1 MVGNLAVNV
10 EAELLSG
17 REVQQACVLTPF
29 NRHKGLFLM
38 AIADIREEQIDD
50 LALFRQD
57 AKFSCGNSSQVCDS
71 FCCREAHPPR

>member
-50 LALFRQD
+50 LALFGQD
-57 AKFSCGNSSQVCDS
+57 AKFSCGNSSQVRDS
-71 FCCREAHPPR
+71 LCRREPHPPR